1 MFWFGLNIVHAAIV
15 YKLLAVCLQT
25 GHATTSLACPP
36 KSIWILRRFLYP
48 APKTPSINAVLGS
61 PLGSKPHNLTHDS
74 RPCQSKAVELRA
86 IWSRWKLLLYTQFWM
101 TKWPNVIYR
110 QVKMFPWMGVS
121 KSMGRVTKKGL
132 EPPLILT
139 PRFDGFFAT
148 SFATSFTP
156 YALL

>member
-1 MFWFGLNIVHAAIV
+1 
-15 YKLLAVCLQT
+15 
-25 GHATTSLACPP
+25 
-36 KSIWILRRFLYP
+36 
-48 APKTPSINAVLGS
+48 
-61 PLGSKPHNLTHDS
+61 
-74 RPCQSKAVELRA
+74 
-86 IWSRWKLLLYTQFWM
+86 M

-156 YALL
+156 YALLYFLHKEIFRTLRTTSTAGVNNFRWWIEWGLRNWPDQTKTKNTKQNTYKYMFKRICVFKCVHHQPRCKNNVYIIYNVKNILHTFFNNMT

>member
-1 MFWFGLNIVHAAIV
+1 
-15 YKLLAVCLQT
+15 
-25 GHATTSLACPP
+25 
-36 KSIWILRRFLYP
+36 
-48 APKTPSINAVLGS
+48 
-61 PLGSKPHNLTHDS
+61 
-74 RPCQSKAVELRA
+74 
-86 IWSRWKLLLYTQFWM
+86 M

-156 YALL
+156 YALLYFLHKEIFRTLRTTSTAGVNNFLWWIEWGLRNWPDQTKTKHTNQNTYKYMFKCVCVLKCVHQEDQPHWKNNVYIMYKKYCILFYNIL